1 MPIAFTSV
9 GLLFIVIIM
18 AVLLTIPVVIGVYV
32 YRDAKSRNMNA
43 LLWTVIAVL
52 APTFIGLIIYLLAR
66 NEHEVFSCPQCGGT
80 IQECFA
86 VCPRCGGVLKSR
98 CSTCDMLLEE
108 GWKICPGC
116 GREITENEKVIRPVT
131 RVSNE
136 NNIVKLLAIVI
147 IIPILLCI
155 LLILGVLTARFAN
168 L

>member
-1 MPIAFTSV
+1 MSPVFSSV
-9 GLLFIVIIM
+9 SIIFIVIIM

-43 LLWTVIAVL
+43 PLWTVIAIL

-80 IQECFA
+80 IQESFA
-86 VCPRCGGVLKSR
+86 VCPRCGGILKKR

-108 GWKICPGC
+108 EWKVCPGC
-116 GREITENEKVIRPVT
+116 GREALYNEKVLRPVT

-155 LLILGVLTARFAN
+155 LLILGVLIFRFTV
-168 L
+168 